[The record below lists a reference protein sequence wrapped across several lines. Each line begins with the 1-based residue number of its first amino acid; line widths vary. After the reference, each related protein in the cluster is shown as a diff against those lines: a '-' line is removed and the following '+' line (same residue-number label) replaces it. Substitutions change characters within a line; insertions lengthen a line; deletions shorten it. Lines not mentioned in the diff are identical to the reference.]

1 MDKIYVSDIA
11 IEAIVGIWDWER
23 QVPQTVLIDLEMS
36 VDVKRAAESD
46 SIDDTVN
53 YKAVSQRVRA
63 LVIESRFRLVE
74 TMAETVAQV
83 IRDEFGVRWV
93 RVKVNKPG
101 ALRGAKD
108 VGVIVERGVE
118 RGESG

>member
-1 MDKIYVSDIA
+1 MDKIYVTDIA

-36 VDVKRAAESD
+36 VDVTRAAQSD
-46 SIDDTVN
+46 NIDDTVN

-63 LVIESRFRLVE
+63 LVIESRFKLVE

-83 IRDEFGVRWV
+83 IRDEFGVQWV
-93 RVKVNKPG
+93 RVKINKPG

-108 VGVIVERGVE
+108 VGVIIE
-118 RGESG
+118 RGEPG